1 VSTGILPLTPLQEG
15 MFFHSRF
22 DTDAVDVYLV
32 QVTLELTGPLDP
44 ARLLAAGAA
53 LLARHD
59 NLRCGFRQRRDGGVV
74 QVVAEQVTL
83 PWTETDLT
91 AAANADAEWARLL
104 DADRAQRF
112 DPVKPPLLRM
122 LLARLGPQR
131 YRLLLTHHHIL
142 LDGWS
147 MPILVRELF
156 SLYDGTPLPPAR
168 PYRDFLSWLGRRDT
182 AAAVAAWRAALSD
195 VDEPALLAPP
205 GTGHAQILPEQVRA
219 ELPAELGRRLAARAR
234 ELGVPVNTAVQAA
247 WAIVLGRVTGRDDV
261 LFGQTVAGRP
271 ADLAGAEA
279 MIGLFINTIPVRVR
293 TGPAE
298 ALGDLLRRVQRDWA
312 ALLDHQHLGLAEIRR
327 AAGGGEGRRVLRRD
341 RCAPAP
347 GWC

>member
-1 VSTGILPLTPLQEG
+1 
-15 MFFHSRF
+15 
-22 DTDAVDVYLV
+22 
-32 QVTLELTGPLDP
+32 
-44 ARLLAAGAA
+44 
-53 LLARHD
+53 
-59 NLRCGFRQRRDGGVV
+59 
-74 QVVAEQVTL
+74 
-83 PWTETDLT
+83 
-91 AAANADAEWARLL
+91 
-104 DADRAQRF
+104 
-112 DPVKPPLLRM
+112 
-122 LLARLGPQR
+122 
-131 YRLLLTHHHIL
+131 
-142 LDGWS
+142 WS

-293 TGPAE
+293 TGPGGAD
-298 ALGDLLRRVQRDWA
+298 AVPARLPARPVRPRVGAAPAGRAGARAHRDRRRPRPARGRARRVRRARGGTRLRRRDEP
-312 ALLDHQHLGLAEIRR
+312 G
-327 AAGGGEGRRVLRRD
+327 AGVRGSARPHSGRDRRD
-341 RCAPAP
+341 L
-347 GWC
+347 